1 MSRNSLGMTAD
12 ALLRRSLLRRILCL
26 GLGASS
32 AWPQF
37 CSAADNVGSGAKAET
52 DDDVLVVGS
61 GIAGL
66 CAAISAKESGEERVR
81 ILEKGP
87 LIGGHSLYSSG
98 SIAAVA
104 PERVAACSGELGFVD
119 SVEAFVADALAAG
132 GGFGNRAILTR
143 IARESADAL
152 DWLESMG
159 VRFGAPFQ
167 AHSGLK
173 PRSFSMRGNS
183 AGRSYVLALATRARS
198 LGIPIEMRCRVVSIA
213 RSKSADARWFATVQ
227 TRRGEQRCR
236 ARKIVLATGGFTA
249 NVERRRAILPMLSAD
264 IGTTANPDGSV
275 WEGADGDG
283 IDLACRVG
291 GVFLTGFGLQLLP
304 YWGGRLLDYAGG
316 DIYVDAEGRRFV
328 NEALPWTPIAEK
340 IFRLPDKA
348 FWVITDRQSVK
359 GATLG
364 LKLLN
369 GAVRRADTIE
379 GMALAMDV
387 PVETLAKT
395 LADYNAAARRGYD
408 PLTGKRTFTQTID
421 RPPYYFGREH
431 IYVHTTLDGI
441 ATDEHARVLDE
452 AGASIPGLYA
462 AGELAGGIFGRDR
475 LGGAGLANCI
485 VMGRVAGRRDGN

>member
-1 MSRNSLGMTAD
+1 M
-12 ALLRRSLLRRILCL
+12 
-26 GLGASS
+26 
-32 AWPQF
+32 
-37 CSAADNVGSGAKAET
+37 
-52 DDDVLVVGS
+52 
-61 GIAGL
+61 
-66 CAAISAKESGEERVR
+66 
-81 ILEKGP
+81 
-87 LIGGHSLYSSG
+87 
-98 SIAAVA
+98 
-104 PERVAACSGELGFVD
+104 
-119 SVEAFVADALAAG
+119 
-132 GGFGNRAILTR
+132 TR

-198 LGIPIEMRCRVVSIA
+198 LGIPIEMRCRVASIA
-213 RSKSADARWFATVQ
+213 RSESADARWFATVQ

-236 ARKIVLATGGFTA
+236 ARKIVLTTGGFTA

-291 GVFLTGFGLQLLP
+291 GVFLTGYGLQLLP

-340 IFRLPDKA
+340 IFQLPDKA

-379 GMALAMDV
+379 EMALAMDV

-441 ATDEHARVLDE
+441 ATDEHARVLDK